1 MILAA
6 WLLCLDSDGAA
17 QSASVPDLT
26 AVFLGRMREH
36 FSLYFPQLA
45 VVLVLAVLLTGW
57 RVRRLIREG
66 GPETETDRFRLF
78 LWLFQGGFWGA
89 YFLYSVPLPRY
100 AAFAV
105 MPLLLLLALL
115 LPEKR
120 QWRFGG
126 GVLLLAANLLL
137 CGGAFF
143 PKLPPP
149 RRYSGE
155 FLERSRE
162 FLRQIE
168 LDRRVADGLSQEAAG
183 TPVVAKW
190 PYVQMLGEPRFG
202 YVRQPLRELY
212 SAGIVPRY
220 LPRVRKYTGKELD
233 RRPETICIFVCNT
246 FEFFR
251 DFGVPL
257 APRPGDRVVFAGDD
271 REAPFL
277 LYQREERTGP

>member
-1 MILAA
+1 
-6 WLLCLDSDGAA
+6 
-17 QSASVPDLT
+17 
-26 AVFLGRMREH
+26 
-36 FSLYFPQLA
+36 
-45 VVLVLAVLLTGW
+45 
-57 RVRRLIREG
+57 
-66 GPETETDRFRLF
+66 
-78 LWLFQGGFWGA
+78 
-89 YFLYSVPLPRY
+89 
-100 AAFAV
+100 

-115 LPEKR
+115 LPEGR
-120 QWRFGG
+120 EWRLGG
-126 GVLLLAANLLL
+126 GILLLAMNLLL

-143 PKLPPP
+143 AKLPPP

-168 LDRRVADGLSQEAAG
+168 LDRRVATGLSQEAAG

-190 PYVQMLGEPRFG
+190 PYVQMLGEPRLG
-202 YVRQPLRELY
+202 YVRRPLDELY

-220 LPRVRKYTGKELD
+220 LPQVRKYTGKELD
-233 RRPETICIFVCNT
+233 TRPETIYIFVCNT